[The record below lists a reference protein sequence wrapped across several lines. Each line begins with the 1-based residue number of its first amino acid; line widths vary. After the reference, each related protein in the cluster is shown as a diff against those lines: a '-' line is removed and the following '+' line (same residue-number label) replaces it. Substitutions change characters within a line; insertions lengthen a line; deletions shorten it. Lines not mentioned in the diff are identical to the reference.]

1 MMSVTLNSWIQV
13 VGTYNGSV
21 VQQYSNATTVN
32 SLNYVGT
39 PQSGGQV
46 RIMRRWDSVAN
57 DSANYY
63 PGDLSIVRI
72 YNRALT
78 STEITANY
86 DASKARF
93 GLS

>member
-1 MMSVTLNSWIQV
+1 
-13 VGTYNGSV
+13 
-21 VQQYSNATTVN
+21 
-32 SLNYVGT
+32 
-39 PQSGGQV
+39 
-46 RIMRRWDSVAN
+46 MRRWDTGNYWGGRISV
-57 DSANYY
+57 
-63 PGDLSIVRI
+63 VRI